1 MKLIHEGRMKKIRIV
16 LVDDHEVVRRGL
28 FLLLN
33 LEADMEVIG
42 EAASG
47 LQAIEQVKA
56 LAPDVVLMDVRMPGM
71 SGPQAARAI
80 KQIAP
85 RTRVLI
91 VSGVEKGEEIVA
103 ALESDVDGYVLKDAP
118 PSELIQA
125 IQVVAG
131 GQAYLQPAVAKQ
143 LLRRMAATANP
154 QSAALPPTL
163 TQRELEVLK
172 LMSTNRSTKEIAAE
186 LIVGEETV
194 RSHIKRVL
202 QKLDQPN
209 RTQAVL
215 AALRLGLIQLDE
227 LRS

>member
-1 MKLIHEGRMKKIRIV
+1 MKKIRII
-16 LVDDHEVVRRGL
+16 LVDDHEVVRRGIC
-28 FLLLN
+28 LLLN
-33 LEADMEVIG
+33 LEADMEVVG

-47 LQAIEQVKA
+47 LHAIEQVKA
-56 LAPDVVLMDVRMPGM
+56 LTPDLVLLDLRMPGM
-71 SGPQAARAI
+71 GGPETARAI

-91 VSGVEKGEEIVA
+91 VSGVDKGEEIVA

-118 PSELIQA
+118 PNELIHA
-125 IQVVAG
+125 IHVVAS

-143 LLRRMAATANP
+143 LLRRMAAIAQP
-154 QSAALPPTL
+154 ASVALPPAL

-172 LMSTNRSTKEIAAE
+172 LMATNRSSKEIAAE
-186 LIVGEETV
+186 LVVGEETV
-194 RSHIKRVL
+194 RSHTKRIL
-202 QKLDQPN
+202 QKLNQPN

-215 AALRLGLIQLDE
+215 AALRLGLLELEE

>member
-1 MKLIHEGRMKKIRIV
+1 MKKIRII
-16 LVDDHEVVRRGL
+16 LVDDHEVVRRGIC
-28 FLLLN
+28 LLLN
-33 LEADMEVIG
+33 LEADMEVVG

-56 LAPDVVLMDVRMPGM
+56 LMPDLVLLDLRMPGM
-71 SGPQAARAI
+71 GGPETARAI

-91 VSGVEKGEEIVA
+91 VSGVDKGEEIVA

-118 PSELIQA
+118 PSELIHA
-125 IQVVAG
+125 IHVVAS

-143 LLRRMAATANP
+143 LLRRMAAIAQP
-154 QSAALPPTL
+154 ASVALPPAL

-172 LMSTNRSTKEIAAE
+172 LMATNRSTKEIAAE
-186 LIVGEETV
+186 LVVGEETV
-194 RSHIKRVL
+194 RSHTKRIL
-202 QKLDQPN
+202 QKLSQPN

-215 AALRLGLIQLDE
+215 AALRLGLLELEE